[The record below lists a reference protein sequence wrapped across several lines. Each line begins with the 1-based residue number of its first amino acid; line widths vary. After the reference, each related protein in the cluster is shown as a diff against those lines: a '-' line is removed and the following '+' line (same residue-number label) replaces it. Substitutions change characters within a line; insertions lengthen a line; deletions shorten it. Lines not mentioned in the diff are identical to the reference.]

1 MQSHNNQRKRC
12 RARVASRDQRKQTQT
27 QSSHSV
33 SIYRPLRLLSEIV
46 CQSRLIIETQPNH
59 TQDREILFQLSWQWK
74 YCSTITR
81 GMPCTA
87 PTLIRTTTTSDNVIS
102 RYTYCPCSLLLPR
115 LIAGITTAR
124 QNTKAL
130 FWIGFQLTCDSSV
143 VTDDR
148 AVKHPRE
155 LQSKLIDCREIEHD
169 LKTKDLLLEI
179 NAILLHYKRQNKS
192 KSLMSDFET
201 VYMFIAYMVKRTA
214 KQHIF
219 Q

>member
-1 MQSHNNQRKRC
+1 MMQSHNNQRKRC

-33 SIYRPLRLLSEIV
+33 SIYCPLRLLSEIV

-59 TQDREILFQLSWQWK
+59 TQDREILFQLSWQWI

-87 PTLIRTTTTSDNVIS
+87 PTPVRTTTTSDNVIS
-102 RYTYCPCSLLLPR
+102 TYTYCPCSSLLPR

-179 NAILLHYKRQNKS
+179 NA
-192 KSLMSDFET
+192 MSAT
-201 VYMFIAYMVKRTA
+201 LQKT
-214 KQHIF
+214 KQK
-219 Q
+219 